1 MAETELQARTRRFA
15 RRESDLVRR
24 RFAESVETKQDLL
37 ADETLLAGVTELAD
51 VLTRALRDGGK
62 ALLFGNGGSA
72 ADATHL
78 AAELVGRY
86 KLERDALPALSL
98 SDNVSSV
105 TAIGNDY
112 AYDVTFARQ
121 IQAFGREG
129 DVAIGL
135 STSGRSA
142 NVLRGLQAAGELG
155 LHTVAVTGA
164 AGPELPGE
172 GPHLGEVA
180 DLWLAMPTNDTPRV
194 QECTMLVGHT
204 ICELVERA
212 VFTGS

>member
-1 MAETELQARTRRFA
+1 
-15 RRESDLVRR
+15 
-24 RFAESVETKQDLL
+24 
-37 ADETLLAGVTELAD
+37 
-51 VLTRALRDGGK
+51 
-62 ALLFGNGGSA
+62 LLFGNGGSA

-98 SDNVSSV
+98 SDNNSSI

-135 STSGRSA
+135 STSGRSV
-142 NVLRGLQAAGELG
+142 NVLRGLQAASELG
-155 LHTVAVTGA
+155 LQTVAITGA
-164 AGPELPGE
+164 AGPVLEGEAPHIGE
-172 GPHLGEVA
+172 GV
-180 DLWLAMPTNDTPRV
+180 DLWLAMPTDDTPRI

-212 VFTGS
+212 VVAE

>member
-1 MAETELQARTRRFA
+1 M
-15 RRESDLVRR
+15 ES
-24 RFAESVETKQDLL
+24 KQNLL
-37 ADETLLAGVTELAD
+37 ADETLLAGVTEVAGR
-51 VLTRALRDGGK
+51 LTDTLRDGGK

-121 IQAFGREG
+121 VQAFGREG

-135 STSGRSA
+135 STSGRSV
-142 NVLRGLQAAGELG
+142 NVLRGLEAAAELG
-155 LHTVAVTGA
+155 LHTVAITGA
-164 AGPELPGE
+164 AGQQLSGE
-172 GPHLGEVA
+172 APHLGRTA
-180 DLWLAMPTNDTPRV
+180 DLWLAMPTADTPRV
-194 QECTMLVGHT
+194 QECTMLIGHT
-204 ICELVERA
+204 ICELVERSLA
-212 VFTGS
+212 A